1 MNLDDTFYQDEEIA
15 FGLKQTEHGK
25 KPLMIYPEACGIIAL
40 EYIDAEAHVYM
51 VEQFRLG
58 ANVRS
63 LEIPAGKKK
72 PKETKEQCA
81 HRELEEE
88 TGIRAQHLELL
99 ISYYPAIGISTEILH
114 IFLAKGLSRGNLN
127 PDDDEDI
134 VIEKVS
140 FKKLFEILNRQEI
153 KDSKTILSLLLLK
166 NKKIQNYS

>member
-1 MNLDDTFYQDEEIA
+1 
-15 FGLKQTEHGK
+15 
-25 KPLMIYPEACGIIAL
+25 
-40 EYIDAEAHVYM
+40 M

-88 TGIRAQHLELL
+88 AGIKAQNLDLL

-114 IFLAKGLSRGNLN
+114 VFLAKDLSRGNLN

-140 FKKLFEILNRQEI
+140 LKKLFEMLDRQEI

-166 NKKIQNYS
+166 NKKICL